1 MTIDEHLLIRRLA
14 ILILTDENGIN
25 QESYDQMLHLLNEED
40 ADIIDRV
47 EATDG
52 RYYLPDN

>member
-14 ILILTDENGIN
+14 VLILTDENGIN

-47 EATDG
+47 EATNG